1 MSPKLRHPA
10 IHQCTRR
17 YLLVLVRRAGEVS
30 EALQQV
36 LGLAGADLLVITN
49 KDIGYCAN
57 LTPYTSISWMRLH
70 AYLKLGHKTLTRR
83 SLVLPAA
90 GAAHSKENTRG
101 VSARTKI

>member
-1 MSPKLRHPA
+1 M
-10 IHQCTRR
+10 
-17 YLLVLVRRAGEVS
+17 RRAGEVS

-49 KDIGYCAN
+49 KDKRCGAN
-57 LTPYTSISWMRLH
+57 LTPYTIISRIRIH
-70 AYLKLGHKTLTRR
+70 GYLKLGHKTLTRR